1 MNKFLSSAEL
11 ALPNDTNSR
20 TLASALVARVTADI
34 IEGKLVPGEKLR
46 LPDLSARYD
55 CGISPLREALA
66 RLSSTGLVEQEDQ
79 KGFRVSTVSREDLS
93 DLTEVRTEIECLA
106 LRRSIERGN
115 VEWEAQIV
123 SAHHKLSRIN
133 YLSTPNSRELSSGWE
148 AAHQD
153 FHLALVSA
161 CQSRWLLQFRNI
173 LAQQTARY
181 RRLIVTIGMGKRDVG
196 EEHAAL
202 LEAVIGRNAERACD
216 LIAAHFTKTAEI
228 VLSASDPKA
237 KEKPRGRIG
246 SAKSK

>member
-11 ALPNDTNSR
+11 AWPNDTSSR
-20 TLASALVARVTADI
+20 TLASALVGRITTDI
-34 IEGKLVPGEKLR
+34 IDGTLGPGEKLR
-46 LPDLSARYD
+46 LPDLSARYE

-66 RLSSTGLVEQEDQ
+66 RLSSTGLVVLEDQ

-115 VEWEAQIV
+115 LEWETRIV
-123 SAHHKLSRIN
+123 SAHHRLSRID
-133 YLSTPNSRELSSGWE
+133 YLSASNARELSPDWE
-148 AAHQD
+148 AAHQE

-181 RRLIVTIGMGKRDVG
+181 RRLIVTIGMGERDVE
-196 EEHAAL
+196 EEHAQIL
-202 LEAVIGRNAERACD
+202 DAVLGRDAERAST
-216 LIAAHFTKTAEI
+216 LIATHFMKTAEI
-228 VLSASDPKA
+228 VLSASDANA
-237 KEKPRGRIG
+237 KTSSGRKGKP
-246 SAKSK
+246 

>member
-11 ALPNDTNSR
+11 AWPNETSSR
-20 TLASALVARVTADI
+20 TLASALVGRITADI
-34 IEGKLVPGEKLR
+34 IDGTLVPGERLR

-66 RLSSTGLVEQEDQ
+66 RLSSTGLVDQEDQ

-106 LRRSIERGN
+106 LRRSIEWGN
-115 VEWEAQIV
+115 LEWETRVV
-123 SAHHKLSRIN
+123 SAHHRLSRID
-133 YLSTPNSRELSSGWE
+133 YLSTSNARELSSDWE
-148 AAHQD
+148 AAHQE

-181 RRLIVTIGMGKRDVG
+181 RRLIVTIGMGKRDVVD
-196 EEHAAL
+196 EHAQILNAAL
-202 LEAVIGRNAERACD
+202 GRDAEQACA
-216 LIAAHFTKTAEI
+216 LIAAHFLKTTET
-228 VLSASDPKA
+228 VLSASDPNTKT
-237 KEKPRGRIG
+237 KSGR
-246 SAKSK
+246 KSKPSK